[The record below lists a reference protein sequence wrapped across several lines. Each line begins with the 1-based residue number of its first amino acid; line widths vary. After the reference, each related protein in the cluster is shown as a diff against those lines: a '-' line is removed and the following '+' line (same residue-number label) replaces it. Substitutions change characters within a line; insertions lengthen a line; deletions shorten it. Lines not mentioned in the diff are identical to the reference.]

1 MVIFIIK
8 DMEEF
13 IMKKKILVTSLSLVL
28 LLSLAGCNAPAKD
41 TGADTGSDIAS
52 SESTTGD
59 DTTAEKVT
67 TTEAPQVPNLELTDG
82 VVNGNRYE
90 NDSFGVAFTIPEGFE
105 EDTASFKENPSL
117 EADPNYNPD
126 YYLADFFGFYP
137 PSDTSQSGAS
147 VSVSYCELTPEEA
160 TKSTEEIVKDR
171 LEYFNDPDCFTWQE
185 YVAGDQT
192 YYGILWTYYMEDT
205 TDLSLYMQEIYIVRD
220 NKVMNLCVT
229 STGLSSD
236 DSYNISANSEL
247 VEQYTEAIL
256 NSLELY

>member
-1 MVIFIIK
+1 
-8 DMEEF
+8 
-13 IMKKKILVTSLSLVL
+13 MKKKILVTSLSLVL

-105 EDTASFKENPSL
+105 ENTVSFKEAPSV
-117 EADPNYNPD
+117 EEDPNYNPD
-126 YYLADFFGFYP
+126 YYLADFFGYYP
-137 PSDTSQSGAS
+137 SSDITQSAVS
-147 VSVSYCELTPEEA
+147 VSVSYRELTPEEA

-171 LEYFNDPDCFTWQE
+171 LAYFNNSDCFTWQE

-192 YYGILWTYYMEDT
+192 YYGILWTDYYMEDT
-205 TDLSLYMQEIYIVRD
+205 TDLSQYIQKIYIVRD
-220 NKVMNLCVT
+220 NKVMNLSV
-229 STGLSSD
+229 SSAGGHISHSSG
-236 DSYNISANSEL
+236 DSYYLSVNSEL

>member
-1 MVIFIIK
+1 
-8 DMEEF
+8 
-13 IMKKKILVTSLSLVL
+13 MKKKILVTGLSLVL
-28 LLSLAGCNAPAKD
+28 FLSLAGCNAPAKD

-105 EDTASFKENPSL
+105 DHTASINETPPL
-117 EADPNYNPD
+117 EDDPNYNPD
-126 YYLADFFGFYP
+126 YYLADFFGYYP
-137 PSDTSQSGAS
+137 SSDTSQSNVY
-147 VSVSYCELTPEEA
+147 VSVSYLELTPEEA

-171 LEYFNDPDCFTWQE
+171 LAHFNDSDCFTWQE

-192 YYGILWTYYMEDT
+192 YYGILWTYYMEEIA
-205 TDLSLYMQEIYIVRD
+205 DLS
-220 NKVMNLCVT
+220 
-229 STGLSSD
+229 
-236 DSYNISANSEL
+236 
-247 VEQYTEAIL
+247 
-256 NSLELY
+256 

>member
-1 MVIFIIK
+1 
-8 DMEEF
+8 
-13 IMKKKILVTSLSLVL
+13 MKKKILVTSLSLVL

-52 SESTTGD
+52 SDSTTGD

-105 EDTASFKENPSL
+105 EDTASFKEAPSV
-117 EADPNYNPD
+117 EEDPNYNPD
-126 YYLADFFGFYP
+126 YYLADFYGYYP
-137 PSDTSQSGAS
+137 SSDTSHSGAS
-147 VSVSYCELTPEEA
+147 VSVSYRELTPKEA

-171 LEYFNDPDCFTWQE
+171 LAYFNDSDIFTWQE

-192 YYGILWTYYMEDT
+192 YYGILWTNYREDT
-205 TDLSLYMQEIYIVRD
+205 TDPYLYLQEIYIVRD
-220 NKVMNLCVT
+220 NKVMNLCV
-229 STGLSSD
+229 SSSD
-236 DSYNISANSEL
+236 ISVSSSTSANSEL

>member
-1 MVIFIIK
+1 
-8 DMEEF
+8 
-13 IMKKKILVTSLSLVL
+13 MKKKILVTSLSLVL

-220 NKVMNLCVT
+220 NKVMKLQV
-229 STGLSSD
+229 SSEGEHVSISSG

>member
-1 MVIFIIK
+1 
-8 DMEEF
+8 
-13 IMKKKILVTSLSLVL
+13 MKKKILVTSLSLVL

-52 SESTTGD
+52 SASPTGD

-82 VVNGNRYE
+82 VVNGNHYE

-105 EDTASFKENPSL
+105 EDTASFKETPAV

-126 YYLADFFGFYP
+126 YYLADFFGYYP
-137 PSDTSQSGAS
+137 PSDTSHSSAS
-147 VSVSYCELTPEEA
+147 VSVSYLELTSKEA

-171 LEYFNDPDCFTWQE
+171 LKYFNDSDIFTWQE

-192 YYGILWTYYMEDT
+192 YYGILWTNYREDT
-205 TDLSLYMQEIYIVRD
+205 IDPYLYSQEIYIVRD
-220 NKVMNLCVT
+220 NKVMNLHV
-229 STGLSSD
+229 SSSD
-236 DSYNISANSEL
+236 ISVSSSTSANSEL

>member
-52 SESTTGD
+52 SASTTGD

-105 EDTASFKENPSL
+105 DDTASFKEAPGF

-126 YYLADFFGFYP
+126 YYLADFCGYCP
-137 PSDTSQSGAS
+137 PSDTSQGAVY
-147 VSVSYCELTPEEA
+147 VSVSYCELTPKEA

-171 LEYFNDPDCFTWQE
+171 LAYINNSDCFTWQE

-192 YYGILWTYYMEDT
+192 YYGILYTDYMEDT
-205 TDLSLYMQEIYIVRD
+205 TDFSEYVQKIYIVRD
-220 NKVMNLCVT
+220 NKVMDLCV
-229 STGLSSD
+229 SSYHND
-236 DSYNISANSEL
+236 FYNTSANSEL

>member
-1 MVIFIIK
+1 
-8 DMEEF
+8 
-13 IMKKKILVTSLSLVL
+13 MKKKLLVTSLSLVL

-105 EDTASFKENPSL
+105 EDTAYFKENSSV
-117 EADPNYNPD
+117 EDDPNCNPD
-126 YYLADFFGFYP
+126 YYLADFYGYYP
-137 PSDTSQSGAS
+137 SSDTSHSGAY
-147 VSVSYCELTPEEA
+147 VSVSYRELTPEEA

-171 LEYFNDPDCFTWQE
+171 LAYFNDSDCFTWQE

-192 YYGILWTYYMEDT
+192 YYGILRTDYMEDT
-205 TDLSLYMQEIYIVRD
+205 TDLSLYSQEIYIVRD
-220 NKVMNLCVT
+220 NKVMNLRVL
-229 STGLSSD
+229 SVGLSGSS
-236 DSYNISANSEL
+236 SYSGSFKISANSEL

>member
-1 MVIFIIK
+1 
-8 DMEEF
+8 
-13 IMKKKILVTSLSLVL
+13 MKKKLLVTSLSLVL

-105 EDTASFKENPSL
+105 DHTDSIKETPYL

-126 YYLADFFGFYP
+126 YCLTDFYGFYP
-137 PSDTSQSGAS
+137 SSDTSQSS
-147 VSVSYCELTPEEA
+147 VSVFVSYCELTPEEA

-171 LEYFNDPDCFTWQE
+171 LAYFNDSDCFTWQE

-192 YYGILWTYYMEDT
+192 YYGILWTYYWEEI
-205 TDLSLYMQEIYIVRD
+205 TDLSQYMQEIYIVRD
-220 NKVMNLCVT
+220 NKVMKLQV
-229 STGLSSD
+229 SSEGEHVSISSG